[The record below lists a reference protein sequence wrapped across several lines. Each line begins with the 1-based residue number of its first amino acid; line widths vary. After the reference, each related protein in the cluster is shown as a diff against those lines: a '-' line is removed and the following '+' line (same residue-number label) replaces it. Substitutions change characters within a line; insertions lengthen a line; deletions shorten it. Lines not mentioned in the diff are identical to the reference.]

1 MGQFEKLKISL
12 RYYLQGAADQ
22 NKDFLL
28 VLDAFEFALSYHTGV
43 RKDEVTPEFMHQL
56 ETVLFLRTLL
66 SGLKY
71 PAETLA
77 VMILHDVVEDYDV
90 PIELIRERFGERVA
104 HAVWRMTKKYRGV
117 KKTLAQ
123 YFSEML
129 DCAIAPICKGAD
141 RINNQQSMYG
151 VFSREKQLAY
161 IEETETYILPM
172 LKAAR
177 RRYPEQENV
186 LMNIYF
192 VLKAQIQLLKQ
203 LNANG

>member
-90 PIELIRERFGERVA
+90 PVEFIRERFGERVA
-104 HAVWRMTKKYRGV
+104 HAVWRIMFNRSPRIIVLGLFCLNGV
-117 KKTLAQ
+117 RT
-123 YFSEML
+123 
-129 DCAIAPICKGAD
+129 PIGIGAVPFGTD
-141 RINNQQSMYG
+141 PPTPPGMRVRTRRLEWINHTTSALEL
-151 VFSREKQLAY
+151 R
-161 IEETETYILPM
+161 
-172 LKAAR
+172 AAR
-177 RRYPEQENV
+177 SADHIPHCASRMDFIPAGVHASPIE
-186 LMNIYF
+186 MGI
-192 VLKAQIQLLKQ
+192 
-203 LNANG
+203 